1 MTRPIIPRD
10 SVARELSVSPR
21 ILMRYEAMGLVRV
34 ARQGPEV
41 GYEPSQIRRLW
52 TIVSFQRDLGVNL
65 AGVEVILGLF
75 DRLAEV
81 HHRVGS
87 LAEDIRDAMEDLV
100 DPDEPPSAPMS
111 DG

>member
-1 MTRPIIPRD
+1 M
-10 SVARELSVSPR
+10 
-21 ILMRYEAMGLVRV
+21 ILR
-34 ARQGPEV
+34 
-41 GYEPSQIRRLW
+41 
-52 TIVSFQRDLGVNL
+52 
-65 AGVEVILGLF
+65 LF